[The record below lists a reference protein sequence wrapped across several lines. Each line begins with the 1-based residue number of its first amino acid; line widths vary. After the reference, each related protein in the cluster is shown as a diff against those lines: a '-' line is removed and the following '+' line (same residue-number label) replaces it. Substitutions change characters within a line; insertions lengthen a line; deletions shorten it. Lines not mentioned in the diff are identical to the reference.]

1 MKSTNLSFVSAIASA
16 AGSLIMVIS
25 LLPVLLLA
33 TAFAAF
39 VTWFCCALLFPANYA
54 LPITA
59 LITMLVLVG
68 SALYGWYTTP

>member
-1 MKSTNLSFVSAIASA
+1 MKSTNISFVSAIATV
-16 AGSLIMVIS
+16 AGCLVTVIS

-39 VTWFCCALLFPANYA
+39 VTWFCCALLLPANYV
-54 LPITA
+54 LPVTA
-59 LITMLVLVG
+59 TITMLVLVG